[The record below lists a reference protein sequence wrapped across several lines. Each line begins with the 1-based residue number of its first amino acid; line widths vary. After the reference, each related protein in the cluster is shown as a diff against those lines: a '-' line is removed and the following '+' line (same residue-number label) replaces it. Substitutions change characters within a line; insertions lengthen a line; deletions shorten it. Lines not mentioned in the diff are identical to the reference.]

1 VNPEVFTPQR
11 RSPELRA
18 QWGADEETPVALCVS
33 RFAPEKNFP
42 LVIEAFE
49 AMRCERS
56 DAKLVLVGDG
66 PLSEE
71 LRRRNVGYVIAGR
84 LVNGKLSA
92 HYASGDIFLF
102 PSTTETFGNVTL
114 EAMASGLGI
123 VAYRYAAARQ
133 HLEHDR
139 SALLAPF
146 DDAAA
151 FIAAARRMVQDVSLV
166 RRLGEAARRAAQSLT
181 WERIVGDFEGVLL
194 DVAR

>member
-1 VNPEVFTPQR
+1 
-11 RSPELRA
+11 
-18 QWGADEETPVALCVS
+18 VS

-42 LVIEAFE
+42 LVIDAFE
-49 AMRCERS
+49 AMRRERP

-66 PLSEE
+66 PLSET
-71 LRRRNVGYVIAGR
+71 LRKRNVGYVIAGR

>member
-1 VNPEVFTPQR
+1 
-11 RSPELRA
+11 
-18 QWGADEETPVALCVS
+18 
-33 RFAPEKNFP
+33 
-42 LVIEAFE
+42 
-49 AMRCERS
+49 
-56 DAKLVLVGDG
+56 
-66 PLSEE
+66 
-71 LRRRNVGYVIAGR
+71 VIAGR

-133 HLEHDR
+133 HLEDGR

-151 FIAAARRMVQDVSLV
+151 FVAAAKRLVQDMSLV
-166 RRLGEAARRAAQSLT
+166 RRLGEAAHRAAQSLT
-181 WERIVGDFEGVLL
+181 WERIVGDFEGVLQ

>member
-49 AMRCERS
+49 AMRRERP